1 MKNSFFVVTLAMFF
15 FALTNTV
22 CYAQYHFR
30 EGMFDYSVLDNTN
43 CVSISLSDDSSAICA
58 DSLRELNIPSYVVHE
73 SKRYAVKEIGERGF
87 AYCGYLE
94 KVLFPKGL
102 EFIGDDAFR
111 KCYGL
116 KSLVFPADTVLH
128 IGVDSFYGCS
138 GLEKLYFPRGTFY
151 FTDNPFSWCDNLR
164 EIVVDPENEIYDSRD
179 GCNALIMKDGDVL
192 GIGCLGTVIPN
203 GVAQIHKYAFA
214 GCRRLVNLH
223 IPASVTTIQENAF
236 QQCLS
241 LTGVTI
247 DPENPVYKEDGGCIV
262 DKRDKQLVW
271 AGPSAVIPAG
281 VEVIG
286 SWAFSGMPT
295 STCVDIPEHV
305 RLVKRYAFYNC
316 PNLSCVSLPLST
328 VVKNGAFDECK
339 SLQWFRYVGE
349 EKCVHPEIKIWVNA
363 GMRTLKEMGI
373 Q

>member
-1 MKNSFFVVTLAMFF
+1 MKNRNVIILLLICCSAFTK
-15 FALTNTV
+15 TV
-22 CYAQYHFR
+22 CYAQNHFR
-30 EGMFDYSVLDNTN
+30 EGMFDYSVLDDGG
-43 CVSISLSDDSSAICA
+43 CVSISLSDDSTTICT

-73 SKRYAVKEIGERGF
+73 NKKYAVTEISEGGF

-94 KVLFPKGL
+94 RVCFPKGL

-111 KCYGL
+111 KCYRL
-116 KSLVFPADTVLH
+116 KSLVFEPDIVLH

-138 GLEKLYFPRGTFY
+138 GLEKLYFPKGTFF
-151 FTDNPFSWCDNLR
+151 FTTNPFAWCDNLS

-179 GCNALIMKDGDVL
+179 GCNALILKDGGVL
-192 GIGCLGTVIPN
+192 GIGCRNTIIPN
-203 GVAQIHKYAFA
+203 GVTQIHKYAFA

-241 LTGVTI
+241 LTGITV

-262 DKRDKQLVW
+262 DRRDRLLVW
-271 AGPSAVIPAG
+271 AGPSSVIPAD

-295 STCVDIPEHV
+295 SSCVDIPEHV
-305 RLVKRYAFYNC
+305 RRVKRYAFYNC
-316 PNLSCVSLPLST
+316 SNLSCVSLPLGT
-328 VVKNGAFDECK
+328 VAEIGAFDECK
-339 SLQWFRYVGE
+339 NLQWVRYVGD
-349 EKCVHPEIKIWVNA
+349 EKCVHPETKIWVNA
-363 GMRTLKEMGI
+363 GWRVLKETRR
-373 Q
+373 